1 MKKLF
6 TTVISIIAFATLS
19 VAGQLRWDA
28 GDFSSEF
35 SGGTGYLVQITT
47 GTTTI
52 DAISDYI
59 KTSGLAYTGT
69 AVTFSNLSS
78 GNVIAD
84 SGSYYIDQVSLNIAN
99 GTYSDLFVVVLSAD
113 QTMFAI
119 SDAFQTV
126 TGINDVTPTDL
137 SFGTP
142 GSLDGWSSGQVASTT
157 EPPAPGVPEP
167 TALALLALGVAG
179 LALRRRA

>member
-6 TTVISIIAFATLS
+6 FTAISIIAFATLS

-84 SGSYYIDQVSLNIAN
+84 SGAYYIDQVSLNIAN
-99 GTYSDLFVVVLSAD
+99 GTYSDLFVDSV
-113 QTMFAI
+113 
-119 SDAFQTV
+119 
-126 TGINDVTPTDL
+126 
-137 SFGTP
+137 
-142 GSLDGWSSGQVASTT
+142 
-157 EPPAPGVPEP
+157 
-167 TALALLALGVAG
+167 
-179 LALRRRA
+179 